1 MKFWSRKWSIVEKLC
16 CHAHV
21 KPMQTKSAMKE
32 KLGALESLQKNFGES
47 RTESQQQM
55 ELRDQEL
62 TQLKVDF
69 EKVRFLKMEYVGEWR
84 ESVWWHYYR
93 HGGGGWWCQFWLDFI
108 FHSFGALY

>member
-1 MKFWSRKWSIVEKLC
+1 MKFWSRKWSTVEKLC

-21 KPMQTKSAMKE
+21 KSMQTKSAMKE

-69 EKVRFLKMEYVGEWR
+69 EKVMFLKMEYVGEWR
-84 ESVWWHYYR
+84 ESVWWYY
-93 HGGGGWWCQFWLDFI
+93 
-108 FHSFGALY
+108 